1 MPKACFAWFALQ
13 ILCLDN
19 KIHLF
24 LASTVPWLAQLG
36 EHGSAEQEVEGSNR
50 DRKNNPGL

>member
-1 MPKACFAWFALQ
+1 MPKDCFAWFALQ

-24 LASTVPWLAQLG
+24 LASSAAWLAQLE
-36 EHGSAEQEVEGSNR
+36 EHGSAEREVEGSNR
-50 DRKNNPGL
+50 GRKNNQGL